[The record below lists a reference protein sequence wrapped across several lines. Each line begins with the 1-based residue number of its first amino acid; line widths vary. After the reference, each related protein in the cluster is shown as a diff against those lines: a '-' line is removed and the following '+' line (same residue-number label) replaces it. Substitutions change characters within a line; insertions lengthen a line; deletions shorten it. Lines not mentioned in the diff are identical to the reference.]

1 MHVVGWDDLDFVQKS
16 GRTAADP
23 LHGCDA
29 GGATV
34 RLVRVAPGPRTA
46 HVHPDSVEV
55 IHVLSGSGWH
65 HQANESV
72 AVASGDTLLVP
83 AGTPHAT
90 VTAEGLTL
98 ACFFPHANPFA
109 TTVELAHGFEPG

>member
-1 MHVVGWDDLDFVQKS
+1 MHLARWDDLDFVQKS

-23 LHGCDA
+23 LQGCDA
-29 GGATV
+29 GEATV

-55 IHVLSGSGWH
+55 IYVLSGTGWH
-65 HQANESV
+65 HQRDDSV
-72 AVASGDTLLVP
+72 AVSTGDTLLVP

-90 VTAEGLTL
+90 VTVEGLTL
-98 ACFFPHANPFA
+98 ACFFPHADPFA
-109 TTVELAHGFEPG
+109 TTVELPQGYEPG